1 MAIVTLTEALL
12 QRLSVSDRRI
22 YRDKVLSGF
31 CLQANARSRTFLVAT
46 SIQGKQFRMTLGR
59 WPLISVDT
67 ARAMAMEAL
76 RECRAG
82 RHPAKAKRDS
92 LPTLI
97 EVLPSY
103 CSDKRLK
110 RNSKT
115 RYESVIRTHFAPWK
129 DQPVSGLTG
138 AAFTEHC
145 HEFAQNNGA
154 AIVELGRGLLGAL
167 IRYVN
172 AVYAM
177 QLENPFHK
185 LSAAGLMPERSKPRP
200 RMLREDE
207 LIQWRKAVDLCGDLQ
222 RDYLLLLLLT
232 GLRRG
237 EVMSMTRQDISLDE
251 GSIFIPDTKNGKPHS
266 LPITALVL
274 EILRRRCVGLE
285 ATDQLFKGISKEHV
299 HSMAIRRGA
308 PRFMLHD
315 LRKLVATTGEKLQI
329 SSAVLRRILNH
340 TPPRSDVLHSHYVE
354 LGNADVKPA
363 LEAIQNELCR
373 LMRE

>member
-1 MAIVTLTEALL
+1 
-12 QRLSVSDRRI
+12 
-22 YRDKVLSGF
+22 
-31 CLQANARSRTFLVAT
+31 
-46 SIQGKQFRMTLGR
+46 
-59 WPLISVDT
+59 
-67 ARAMAMEAL
+67 
-76 RECRAG
+76 
-82 RHPAKAKRDS
+82 
-92 LPTLI
+92 
-97 EVLPSY
+97 
-103 CSDKRLK
+103 
-110 RNSKT
+110 
-115 RYESVIRTHFAPWK
+115 
-129 DQPVSGLTG
+129 
-138 AAFTEHC
+138 
-145 HEFAQNNGA
+145 
-154 AIVELGRGLLGAL
+154 
-167 IRYVN
+167 
-172 AVYAM
+172 
-177 QLENPFHK
+177 
-185 LSAAGLMPERSKPRP
+185 
-200 RMLREDE
+200 
-207 LIQWRKAVDLCGDLQ
+207 
-222 RDYLLLLLLT
+222 
-232 GLRRG
+232 
-237 EVMSMTRQDISLDE
+237 MSMTRQDINLDE